1 MKIKQLPLLLL
12 FFLTV
17 FSAAYAQNTK
27 FDSVANELNRISLY
41 KKAQSLEL
49 LDSLYQMA
57 YSSSDSSLLIARC
70 IYEES
75 LLNFRNGLTD
85 TLLIE
90 RIETRIDRKNLS
102 LQEQALLHLSMGIE
116 LENTGEYSDA
126 FTVYLQ
132 ALEKYKQLNDS
143 RFIARTLNSL
153 GSICS
158 SMSLFSLAE
167 YYYSEA
173 LKNITPE
180 SHEYI
185 HIQSNLCRTQF
196 RTNKNE
202 VAIDSML
209 YLIEM
214 AEKENLEELLP
225 SLYLNIGSYFVRSD
239 REKALQYFEKIQN
252 LDFDSPRI
260 LAALYINMGAFYGT
274 YDVSGTKKALSYFRD
289 AQKIAE
295 ENNNL
300 GMLSAI
306 YRNISLLFEELNMLD
321 SALFYAK
328 KHTQIVQIIR
338 SHTIAIEIHQ
348 KLITSNLETHE
359 NELIITKQQ
368 IALKNK
374 QVAIIVIVSS
384 SIILLILF
392 FLLFIN
398 QQKRRKTSENR
409 ELATKL
415 DYEKQVQQYEKRQ
428 RKLEKEKQDEI
439 LDAKTREITS
449 YSLLV
454 SNKNHIL
461 KQIMEMNTQ
470 IFDNKEHA
478 AEIAAK
484 TDEIIRNN
492 LNIDE
497 EWDTF
502 KIHFEKVHQHF
513 FEKLKHACSS
523 LTEENLKMCAYFKIG
538 MTTKQIAQLLH
549 VDPHSVIISRYR
561 LKKKLQLPED
571 ESLDDFVRNL

>member
-1 MKIKQLPLLLL
+1 MKIKLLLLL
-12 FFLTV
+12 FSTV
-17 FSAAYAQNTK
+17 FSSAYAQNTK
-27 FDSVANELNRISLY
+27 FDSIADELNRVSLY
-41 KKAQSLEL
+41 KKAKSLEL

-57 YSSSDSSLLIARC
+57 YSSPDSSLLIARC
-70 IYEES
+70 LYEES

-85 TLLIE
+85 TLFIK
-90 RIETRIDRKNLS
+90 RIEMRIDRKNSS
-102 LQEQALLHLSMGIE
+102 LHEQALLHLSLGIE

-126 FTVYLQ
+126 FTIYLQ
-132 ALEKYKQLNDS
+132 TLEEYKQLQDN

-153 GSICS
+153 GSICNTLN
-158 SMSLFSLAE
+158 LFSLAE

-173 LKNITPE
+173 IKNITPE

-185 HIQSNLCRTQF
+185 QVKSNLYRAQF
-196 RTNKNE
+196 HSNKSE
-202 VAIDSML
+202 IAIDSML
-209 YLIEM
+209 YLIEI
-214 AEKENLEELLP
+214 AEKENREELLP
-225 SLYLNIGSYFVRSD
+225 ALYLNIGSYFVRSD
-239 REKALQYFEKIQN
+239 REKASQYFAKLQT
-252 LDFDSPRI
+252 LDFDSPRM
-260 LAALYINMGAFYGT
+260 LAALYINMGAFYGAKE
-274 YDVSGTKKALSYFRD
+274 DFSKALYYFRD
-289 AQKIAE
+289 AQKTAE

-306 YRNISLLFEELNMLD
+306 YRNISLLFEELNRLD

-328 KHTQIVQIIR
+328 KHTQIVQTIR
-338 SHTIAIEIHQ
+338 SHTVAIEIHQ
-348 KLITSNLETHE
+348 KLITSTLEVHQ

-368 IALKNK
+368 ITLKNR
-374 QVAIIVIVSS
+374 QVAIIVIVSG

-398 QQKRRKTSENR
+398 QQKRRKISENR

-415 DYEKQVQQYEKRQ
+415 EYEKKVQQYEKRQ
-428 RKLEKEKQDEI
+428 RKLEKEKQEEI

-454 SNKNHIL
+454 SNKNNIL
-461 KQIMEMNTQ
+461 NQIKETNAQ
-470 IFDNKEHA
+470 IFDNKENA
-478 AEIAAK
+478 AEIAKK

-502 KIHFEKVHQHF
+502 KMHFDKVHQHF
-513 FEKLKHACSS
+513 FEKLKQSCSN

-561 LKKKLQLPED
+561 LKKKLQLSD
-571 ESLDDFVRNL
+571 GESLDDFVRNL